1 MRIGV
6 GSEEFHVIEQ
16 ARALDRELVG
26 LSERVFGVVPE
37 FEIGPDYYL
46 TEVRRSKQTEFG
58 GVEAVGTRSHLIARW
73 ILAEAPNHDI
83 SDRQGLTEERG
94 DMSKPR
100 FALTKKVSGL
110 LRSPLINTI
119 PVSDGAMCA
128 ATEPMFE
135 ARLQWH
141 QQNRR
146 PKKERWPAVILTDVN
161 GRPFA
166 YQMSEGTEMA
176 YVFADGELP
185 LTNGGSRF
193 LPRDAIIQ
201 LEESNHFS
209 ERGEE
214 PIREWLLP
222 ARQPEA
228 LGQGVVLGVG
238 PQAYDAN
245 LLRFGNNLLPYEL
258 REACV
263 TSSLRSR
270 LNEGL
275 QPFATAALHMN
286 ADTVRQ
292 RVLRM
297 IADRGNDILR
307 LTASELG

>member
-1 MRIGV
+1 MSVFLEQNIL
-6 GSEEFHVIEQ
+6 IEQ
-16 ARALDRELVG
+16 ARALDRELAR

-46 TEVRRSKQTEFG
+46 AEMRKSPQTEFG

-73 ILAEAPNHDI
+73 ILTEASNQDI
-83 SDRQGLTEERG
+83 SDRQGPTEERG
-94 DMSKPR
+94 DMSEPR
-100 FALTKKVSGL
+100 FALTKKVVGL
-110 LRSPLINTI
+110 LRSQLIKSI
-119 PVSDGAMCA
+119 PVADGAMCA

-146 PKKERWPAVILTDVN
+146 PKRERLPAVILTDVN

-166 YQMSEGTEMA
+166 YQMSEGTETA

-209 ERGEE
+209 ERGED

-238 PQAYDAN
+238 PQAYDVN
-245 LLRFGNNLLPYEL
+245 FLRFGNSLLPYVL

-270 LNEGL
+270 PNEGL
-275 QPFATAALHMN
+275 QPFASAALHMN
-286 ADTVRQ
+286 ADTVRR
-292 RVLRM
+292 RVEQ
-297 IADRGNDILR
+297 ILYGEHGIVQ
-307 LTASELG
+307 LSATELG